1 MAKVNNKS
9 QTAKENHR
17 KYISEDED
25 SYLNHF
31 TYKIFPRFHLVV
43 LVFLFTFVLNISNI
57 RTLGFIQ

>member
-9 QTAKENHR
+9 QTAKENH
-17 KYISEDED
+17 KKKFISEDED

-43 LVFLFTFVLNISNI
+43 LVFLFTFALRINK
-57 RTLGFIQ
+57 IQEINH